1 MRKDT
6 EGRVRLKIV
15 FYGASMSGKT
25 TQLRSLYDNATGIDK
40 GKFTSLED
48 PTGRTLFFDFV
59 PMQATGKV
67 VFDVYTTAGDIY
79 IY

>member
-1 MRKDT
+1 
-6 EGRVRLKIV
+6 
-15 FYGASMSGKT
+15 MSGKT